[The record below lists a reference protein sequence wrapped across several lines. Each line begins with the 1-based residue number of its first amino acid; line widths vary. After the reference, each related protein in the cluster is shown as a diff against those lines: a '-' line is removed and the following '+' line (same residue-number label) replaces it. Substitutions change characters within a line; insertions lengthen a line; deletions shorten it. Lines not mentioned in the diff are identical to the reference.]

1 LCEQTYRPAR
11 APGEYYAYSNQEDT
25 MTNSE
30 NRADPGTANQQREI
44 QQRQDQA
51 DQRSAQ
57 EPRASVPEKSKEP
70 VQTGEHR
77 YPGPP
82 SQAQHLE
89 KPGLEADMQQ
99 KPEFLA
105 PEYCGSGK
113 LAGMAALITG
123 GDSGIGRAVA
133 VLYAREGADV
143 AIIYLDEDQD
153 AEDTKRYVEAEGQAC
168 MLLRGDVRDAAFCR
182 DAAHQVQERFK
193 RLDILVN
200 NAAFQ
205 EHAEKLTDL
214 TEDRFD
220 MTMKT
225 NVYGYFHM
233 AKAVLPYLKRGAS
246 IINTG
251 SVTGLQGSKHLLD
264 YSTTKGA
271 IHAFT
276 MSLASNLLEQG
287 IRVNAVAPGPVWTP
301 LNPADAPPDKISEFG
316 SQTDMRRPAQ
326 PQELSPAYVF
336 LAAPSCSSYITG
348 IVLPVTGSVG
358 S

>member
-1 LCEQTYRPAR
+1 MPN
-11 APGEYYAYSNQEDT
+11 SKNQSDAGA
-25 MTNSE
+25 M
-30 NRADPGTANQQREI
+30 QREI
-44 QQRQDQA
+44 QQRQDQS
-51 DQRSAQ
+51 DQRARQ
-57 EPRASVPEKSKEP
+57 EPRASQIGERQGP
-70 VQTGEHR
+70 VQTTQHD
-77 YPGPP
+77 YPGTPLP
-82 SQAQHLE
+82 EQHLE
-89 KPGLEADMQQ
+89 KPGIEAQMQL

-105 PEYCGSGK
+105 PDYCGSGK
-113 LAGMAALITG
+113 LAGMAAIITG

-143 AIIYLDEDQD
+143 AIIYLDEDED
-153 AEDTKRYVEAEGQAC
+153 ANDTKRYVEAEGQSC

-182 DAAHQVQERFK
+182 DAVEQVHERYG

-205 EHAEKLTDL
+205 EHAEKLADL
-214 TEDRFD
+214 SEDRFD
-220 MTMKT
+220 LTMKT

-251 SVTGLQGSKHLLD
+251 SVTGLKGSKHLLD

-301 LNPADAPPDKISEFG
+301 LNPADAPAEKVAQFG
-316 SQTDMRRPAQ
+316 QDTDMRRPAQ

-336 LAAPSCSSYITG
+336 LAAPCCSSYISG

-358 S
+358 E